1 VTEPDRPAGPAGW
14 TTPAIERV
22 VGRSPAADPL
32 AHNTNS
38 QVTRGIWRVRGPR
51 GSTVLKV
58 IGPARGGLAH
68 WAGGDEPAHWHFWR
82 READLYGSWL
92 EALDGPVRAPR
103 LFERVERDGEIG
115 LWLEDMG
122 AGAGWTAS
130 SLAVAGRRLGAWQG
144 ALAVAPPGVA
154 SLSRG
159 FLRAYTL
166 SRPVEPFDWDE
177 PRAAAVWPE
186 PLRRGLRRMWERRAA
201 LVAAVEA
208 CPRVLCH
215 LDVWPVNMFER
226 PDALVLADWAFAGD
240 GALGEDLGNLIPDSL
255 FDGVVRT
262 GNVPGFAEELVG
274 AYLAGLGGAGW
285 HGDPDAVRRAVAAA
299 AAAKYTWLAPRM
311 LGRLA
316 AGQPLRTSFYDPD
329 SSDEEVLQRRRP
341 VLELLAGWAD
351 GVP

>member
-1 VTEPDRPAGPAGW
+1 E
-14 TTPAIERV
+14 
-22 VGRSPAADPL
+22 
-32 AHNTNS
+32 
-38 QVTRGIWRVRGPR
+38 
-51 GSTVLKV
+51 
-58 IGPARGGLAH
+58 
-68 WAGGDEPAHWHFWR
+68 
-82 READLYGSWL
+82 
-92 EALDGPVRAPR
+92 
-103 LFERVERDGEIG
+103 
-115 LWLEDMG
+115 
-122 AGAGWTAS
+122 
-130 SLAVAGRRLGAWQG
+130 
-144 ALAVAPPGVA
+144 
-154 SLSRG
+154 
-159 FLRAYTL
+159 
-166 SRPVEPFDWDE
+166 
-177 PRAAAVWPE
+177 
-186 PLRRGLRRMWERRAA
+186 A

-240 GALGEDLGNLIPDSL
+240 GALGGDLGNLIPDSL

-262 GNVPGFAEELVG
+262 GDVPGFAEELVG
-274 AYLAGLGGAGW
+274 AYLAGLGEAGW

-351 GVP
+351 GVPWAPASARAALVVARDVDVARSEGTRLARVRVVRVPPDAARVVGEQVDRDGGLGGGRPDAVDVVPRRDQDVEVAWRERALLEEVERPLPRRVDPLLLL